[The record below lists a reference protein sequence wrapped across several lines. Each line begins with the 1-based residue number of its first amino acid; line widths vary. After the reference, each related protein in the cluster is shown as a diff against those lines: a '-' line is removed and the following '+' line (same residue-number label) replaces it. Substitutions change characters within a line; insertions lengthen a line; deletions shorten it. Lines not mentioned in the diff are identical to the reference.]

1 MFKPIQTISVLSSI
15 AFAILVAGC
24 QQQTAITGQ
33 IQDAVQGA
41 NAGDS
46 NVADEA
52 TAVLA
57 GGCFW
62 CVESDFDKL
71 PGVTDV
77 VSGYSGGTNANPTY
91 ENYADGGHVEV
102 VKVTYDTSQV
112 TYAGLIEWLI
122 KHSDPTDGKGSF
134 GDRGAE
140 YRPVVYY
147 ENDEQ
152 KAAAENVIAEIEMM
166 NVYRKKLAI
175 DVEKRAKFWTAEDY
189 HQDYAT
195 NSLVKYDYYRLKS
208 GRDEFIKKSWGDRA
222 KKLELPESMPS
233 DDESSANSLAS
244 ASSDN
249 GSGATKTDESE
260 NPWKDFEKPSQAK
273 LKQELTDIQYQVTQR
288 DGTER
293 PYRNKYWD
301 NKKAGI
307 YVDLISGEPL
317 FLSSDKYESGTGWP
331 SFVRPLDS
339 KFITLKKDNTLFTTR
354 TEVRS
359 KIGDSHLG
367 HIFDDGPPDR
377 GGKRWCMNSA
387 ALKYVP
393 KKKMKAEGYGEYIS
407 LVESRKQ

>member
-1 MFKPIQTISVLSSI
+1 
-15 AFAILVAGC
+15 
-24 QQQTAITGQ
+24 
-33 IQDAVQGA
+33 
-41 NAGDS
+41 
-46 NVADEA
+46 
-52 TAVLA
+52 
-57 GGCFW
+57 
-62 CVESDFDKL
+62 
-71 PGVTDV
+71 
-77 VSGYSGGTNANPTY
+77 
-91 ENYADGGHVEV
+91 
-102 VKVTYDTSQV
+102 
-112 TYAGLIEWLI
+112 
-122 KHSDPTDGKGSF
+122 
-134 GDRGAE
+134 
-140 YRPVVYY
+140 
-147 ENDEQ
+147 
-152 KAAAENVIAEIEMM
+152 
-166 NVYRKKLAI
+166 
-175 DVEKRAKFWTAEDY
+175 
-189 HQDYAT
+189 
-195 NSLVKYDYYRLKS
+195 VKYDYYRLKS